1 MLEMGE
7 EKLYELMKKT
17 SRNHF
22 SPEKAREL
30 LEMAKNSISP
40 DFIEDTLIF
49 EVKSMLKLIDYI
61 EGQIKE
67 VETRILTLWETV
79 KYKHYI
85 QTIPG
90 ISDLMEA
97 II

>member
-1 MLEMGE
+1 MLGQQ
-7 EKLYELMKKT
+7 KT

-49 EVKSMLKLIDYI
+49 EI
-61 EGQIKE
+61 EVVG
-67 VETRILTLWETV
+67 LN
-79 KYKHYI
+79 H
-85 QTIPG
+85 
-90 ISDLMEA
+90 
-97 II
+97 